1 MISLW
6 LPLTSALVLFFLRA
20 WFVSTETILR
30 SVSSGMVEQLE
41 DSARDERGRE
51 AFRRIRGSPENAL
64 AASRFCTACCTFLGA
79 PLGIYAFGT
88 LFRPLVVRVFHETGA
103 LTVPELAVLIFASVL
118 AAFAAA
124 VVPEF
129 ILRTAALM
137 TPARTALRRAR
148 AAEFITRLLT
158 PVLRLSARAGMALL
172 RPLGIRPPASP
183 PHPPLEELERL
194 LAEAAKGPGLSRQAP
209 RLIHNIFEMNDR
221 IARDIIVPRTQVI
234 SLDVS
239 AQPLDM
245 VKLLAEHGH
254 SRIPVYRG
262 DIDNIVGILHARDL
276 IPMLQCPELI
286 VIEDVI
292 RPALFVPWS
301 KPLGDLLRVMQK
313 KRIHMAIVVDEYGG
327 FLGVV
332 TLEDLLETI
341 VGEIR
346 NEYTEDGP
354 AEIEP
359 LGDGTF
365 IIRGD
370 AQVSA
375 VEQKLG
381 VRFASEEP
389 CETMSGLM
397 SYLSGCIPEAGEK
410 LFVGGCLLTVE
421 ERTARRVS
429 LIRCQRVS
437 VPPSTSGAD
446 AQTKTG
452 EPA

>member
-1 MISLW
+1 MMSLGFY
-6 LPLTSALVLFFLRA
+6 LTAALILFFGRA
-20 WFVSTETILR
+20 WFSSTETLLR
-30 SVSSGMVEQLE
+30 SVSNAMV
-41 DSARDERGRE
+41 DELDVGASDGKARE
-51 AFRRIRGSPENAL
+51 AFRRIRGAPEKFL
-64 AASRFCTACCTFLGA
+64 AVLRFCTVFSTFLGA
-79 PLGIYAFGT
+79 PMGIQAFEV
-88 LFRPLVVRVFHETGA
+88 LFRQLFFRKMAA
-103 LTVPELAVLIFASVL
+103 LSSLEMAVLIFASL
-118 AAFAAA
+118 LSAFAAA
-124 VVPEF
+124 VLPEF
-129 ILRTAALM
+129 ILRTSAQMA
-137 TPARTALRRAR
+137 PARTALRRAR
-148 AAEFITRLLT
+148 PTEVITRILA
-158 PVLRLSARAGMALL
+158 PVLELSSKAGMALL
-172 RPLGIRPPASP
+172 KPFGIRPPIRP

-234 SLDVS
+234 SLDVAAS
-239 AQPLDM
+239 PQDM
-245 VKLLAEHGH
+245 VKLLSEHGH
-254 SRIPVYRG
+254 SRIPVYRD
-262 DIDNIVGILHARDL
+262 DIDNIVGILHSRDL

-354 AEIEP
+354 ADIEP
-359 LGDGTF
+359 QGDGTF
-365 IIRGD
+365 IIRGE
-370 AQVSA
+370 AQVAA

-381 VRFASEEP
+381 VRFALEEP

-397 SYLSGCIPEAGEK
+397 SCLSGCIPEAGERI
-410 LFVGGCLLTVE
+410 FVGGCLLTVE

-429 LIRCQRVS
+429 RIRCQRVS
-437 VPPSTSGAD
+437 VPPNTSGAD

-452 EPA
+452 EPT